1 MNHITIKDI
10 AKILNVSVSTVSRA
24 LNDKYDVKKETRE
37 IILAKAKELGFT
49 PNPIA
54 QKLISRKSKTI
65 GVVVPE
71 FINSFFPE
79 VISGIQNILFE
90 KNYQVVIMSSE
101 EKVEREKEN
110 LLTLKKSMVDGL
122 IISLTCETTHI
133 DTIRNLIEEGM
144 PVVLFNRI
152 SNNDLPA
159 PKVVFNDYKWAYR
172 ATEHLIE
179 TGKKDIVHLCG
190 PRHLSF
196 AANRIKGFT
205 DALLQHQLPLNEGSI
220 IDTGLLLND
229 GYSAA
234 EMLIKTNRL
243 PEAIFAVNDP
253 AAIGAIRCLLQN
265 GIKVPEDVAVVGF
278 TECPFADLITPS
290 LTSVLQP
297 AREMGEMTATIMLE
311 LLGGK
316 LQNLAN
322 TYVLEGKLNPRKS
335 SERLEIR

>member
-37 IILAKAKELGFT
+37 IILAKAKELGFS

-90 KNYQVVIMSSE
+90 KNYQVVIMSSD

-133 DTIRNLIEEGM
+133 DALRNVIEEGM

-152 SNNDLPA
+152 SNNELPA
-159 PKVVFNDYKWAYR
+159 PKVVFNDYKWAYL

-179 TGKKDIVHLCG
+179 TGKKNIFHLCG

-205 DALLQHQLPLNEGSI
+205 DAMLHHQLPVNNGAVIE
-220 IDTGLLLND
+220 TGLLLND
-229 GYSAA
+229 GYSAT
-234 EMLIKTNRL
+234 EMLIKNNTM

-253 AAIGAIRCLLQN
+253 TAIGAIRCLLQN
-265 GIKVPEDVAVVGF
+265 GYKVPEDVAVVGF

-297 AREMGEMTATIMLE
+297 AREMGEMTASIMLE
-311 LLGGK
+311 LLSGK
-316 LQNLAN
+316 PQKPGH
-322 TYVLEGKLNPRKS
+322 TYILEGKLNIRKS
-335 SERLEIR
+335 SAKQLF